1 MGTTFVARNVAMNR
15 KDADNA
21 DVAAVLFEIA
31 DLMEFRGDPEFKVRA
46 FRSAAQAVENLPEA
60 CTEMLRKGTLTDV
73 PRLGKGVA
81 RRVEEL
87 CATGHLAELEE
98 LRKTAPSGLVEM
110 MRIDGM
116 GPRSAKLVWHELGIS
131 TVETLEAAAKA
142 GQLRALPRF
151 GAKKEQKLLHAIAS
165 HRRAA
170 SRYKLTQAHPHADAL
185 VRKLRRLAEVRDIA
199 ACGSIR
205 RRCDTIGDI
214 DLLVAAR
221 RSASAQI
228 AEAFVGLPEVG
239 EVIAR
244 GETKTSVRLKDGIQ
258 VDLRIVAPGSW
269 GAALA
274 YFTGSKAHVIA
285 IRTLAQKRK
294 LKISEY
300 GIFDENDRCVGG
312 RKESEVFAA
321 VGLPFID
328 PELRENRGEIEAAEN
343 GHLPHLIEERDIRG
357 DLHMHTNETD
367 GHAPLERMV
376 AQARGLGRE
385 YIAITDHSQAL
396 AMALGLDEKRL
407 REQGRKIYALNEK
420 SGGEPFVLRGIEADI
435 LPDGSVDLGNDV
447 LRGLDWVVASVHSML
462 GLPRAEQTR
471 RIVRALESGV
481 VDCLGHPTGRLINQ
495 REPYDVDLEAVL
507 AACKRVGA
515 AVELNAFPDRL
526 DLCDVHVRLAKEMG
540 VPVVISTD
548 SHAPLHMLHM
558 RYGVW
563 TARRGWLEP
572 SDVAN
577 TLSFGELRERFRH
590 HHAQSESIHAP

>member
-1 MGTTFVARNVAMNR
+1 MNR

-21 DVAAVLFEIA
+21 DLAAVLFEIA
-31 DLMEFRGDPEFKVRA
+31 DLMELRGDPEFKVRA
-46 FRSAAQAVENLPEA
+46 FRSAAQAVENLPEP
-60 CTEMLRKGTLTDV
+60 CVEMLRKGTLTEV
-73 PRLGKGVA
+73 PRLGKGIA
-81 RRVEEL
+81 RRVQEL
-87 CATGHLAELEE
+87 CETGHLTELEE
-98 LRKTAPSGLVEM
+98 LRKTAPSGLIAM

-116 GPRSAKLVWHELGIS
+116 GPKSAKLVWQELGIS
-131 TVETLEAAAKA
+131 TVEALEAAAQA
-142 GQLRALPRF
+142 GQLRGLPRF

-170 SRYKLTQAHPHADAL
+170 SRYKLTQAHPHADSL
-185 VRKLRRLAEVRDIA
+185 VTRLRRLPEVRDVA

-214 DLLVAAR
+214 DLLVAAPMT
-221 RSASAQI
+221 ASARI
-228 AEAFVGLPEVG
+228 AETFVELPEVG

-258 VDLRIVAPGSW
+258 VDLRIVPPGSW

-300 GIFDENDRCVGG
+300 GVFDESDRCIGG
-312 RKESEVFAA
+312 EREPEVFAA
-321 VGLPFID
+321 VGLPFI
-328 PELRENRGEIEAAEN
+328 
-343 GHLPHLIEERDIRG
+343 
-357 DLHMHTNETD
+357 
-367 GHAPLERMV
+367 
-376 AQARGLGRE
+376 GRE

-407 REQGRKIYALNEK
+407 REQGRQIYALNQK

-447 LRGLDWVVASVHSML
+447 LRSLDWVVASVHSML
-462 GLPRAEQTR
+462 NLPRAEQTC

-481 VDCLGHPTGRLINQ
+481 VDCVGHPTGRLINQ
-495 REPYDVDLEAVL
+495 REPYDVDIEAVL

-526 DLCDVHVRLAKEMG
+526 DLCDIHVRLAKEMG

-572 SDVAN
+572 ADVAN
-577 TLSFGELRERFRH
+577 TLPFGQFRERFRH
-590 HHAQSESIHAP
+590 HHAHGRSADSIYAR